1 MSFMLRLGVRHIAH
15 VYVCGLVRIQSSG
28 GAEWEVSRGRKEF
41 NILTAWWMKLCLS
54 LIGEVTTMLTAR
66 QVLQLSR
73 REGNE
78 ATSDLFCCI
87 YYVIQVV
94 EFLNHTVM

>member
-1 MSFMLRLGVRHIAH
+1 M
-15 VYVCGLVRIQSSG
+15 CGLVRIQSSRG
-28 GAEWEVSRGRKEF
+28 TVWGVSRGRKEF
-41 NILTAWWMKLCLS
+41 NILKLCIS
-54 LIGEVTTMLTAR
+54 LMGEVTTILTAR

-94 EFLNHTVM
+94 EFPNHTVM